1 MSGLLKITKSWKYNF
16 AEKTYG
22 FHVVLKEEQNSFS
35 DWINGH
41 MQKIDSVKHLLP
53 LHDEGDDLYRKID
66 DGIILW

>member
-1 MSGLLKITKSWKYNF
+1 M
-16 AEKTYG
+16 
-22 FHVVLKEEQNSFS
+22 LKEEQNSFS

-41 MQKIDSVKHLLP
+41 MQKIESVKHLLP

>member
-1 MSGLLKITKSWKYNF
+1 MIIKTRKHDF
-16 AEKTYG
+16 TEKTYG

-41 MQKIDSVKHLLP
+41 MQKIESVKHLLP